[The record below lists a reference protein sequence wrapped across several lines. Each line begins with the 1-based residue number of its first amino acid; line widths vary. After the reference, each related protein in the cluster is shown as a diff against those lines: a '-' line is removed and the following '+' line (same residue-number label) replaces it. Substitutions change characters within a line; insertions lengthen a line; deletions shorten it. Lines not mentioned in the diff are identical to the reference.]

1 MNIEELKS
9 LLKPVTDRVSA
20 SPIDQN
26 LEATLNA
33 EFPPDSTIFSSIEN
47 ACHAAIS
54 EGWMCSLGSEGR
66 RFGRVV
72 EPAEDTGMLSIDVVE
87 LTNIV
92 GPHHRH
98 PTGEVCMVMPAS
110 VDAMFDGKGRGWCV
124 YAPGSAHRP
133 TVTNGQALVLYM
145 LPQGK
150 IEFTGD

>member
-1 MNIEELKS
+1 M
-9 LLKPVTDRVSA
+9 TDKISA
-20 SPIDQN
+20 SAIDQD
-26 LEATLNA
+26 LETTLNA
-33 EFPPDSTIFSSIEN
+33 EFPPDSAIFSSIEN

-54 EGWMCSLGSEGR
+54 EGWMCSQGSEGR

-124 YAPGSAHRP
+124 YEPGSAHRP

-150 IEFTGD
+150 IEFTSD